1 MKMLKFALG
10 LALMILL
17 GFGVL
22 LVVARF
28 SDGPLAIIAG
38 GPLISGE
45 LVSDEATD
53 WSFVRDVPTVEF
65 QLLEPPRSRTTWIL
79 EHAGRIFIPCGYM
92 NTVWGRLWKQWPVE
106 AERDPRAILR
116 VANRRYPRRLKR
128 IQEGPLV
135 PILVAELNRKYAAGM
150 SAEDVES
157 GSLWFFELE
166 PQGGAESRQ
175 DDQSRPFAS
184 APSTSSPPLALA
196 N

>member
-1 MKMLKFALG
+1 MKVLKFALG
-10 LALMILL
+10 LALMVLL

-38 GPLISGE
+38 GPLVSGE
-45 LVSDEATD
+45 LVNDEAID

-79 EHAGRIFIPCGYM
+79 EHAGRIFIPSAYM
-92 NTVWGRLWKQWPVE
+92 DTIWGRLWKQWPME
-106 AERDPRAILR
+106 AERDGRAILR
-116 VANRRYPRRLKR
+116 VADKLYPRRLMR
-128 IQEGPLV
+128 VQEGPLV

-150 SAEDVES
+150 SVEDVAL

-166 PQGGAESRQ
+166 PQG
-175 DDQSRPFAS
+175 
-184 APSTSSPPLALA
+184 STK